1 MVTADSSLCIHC
13 ELLPKHD
20 SSLLCARCKSMAGI
34 RRLYLRRRGWTP
46 HWDAHLNI
54 LSQKAK
60 LQMPLFTI

>member
-1 MVTADSSLCIHC
+1 MVTADSSLCVHC

-20 SSLLCARCKSMAGI
+20 SSFLCTRCKSMAGI

-46 HWDAHLNI
+46 HWDAHLHL

-60 LQMPLFTI
+60 LQKPLFTI

>member
-1 MVTADSSLCIHC
+1 
-13 ELLPKHD
+13 
-20 SSLLCARCKSMAGI
+20 MAGI

-46 HWDAHLNI
+46 HWDAHLHL